1 MKRQR
6 GFTMVELIMVMV
18 MVGVLAAI
26 GIPKLMGGN
35 TTGALVFGDQVASA
49 LRHAQTSAVSHR
61 RVVCLATTARTLVMR
76 IRTAPSTT
84 TELCTAA
91 FGPLLQRADND
102 TYDSSDATVTMTM
115 TGAPA
120 NLYFQPDGTITGTP
134 AGAPLGG
141 VSIAIQLAGKTQRT
155 IVFEGSTGYVE

>member
-1 MKRQR
+1 
-6 GFTMVELIMVMV
+6 MVMV

-76 IRTAPSTT
+76 IRTAPSAATAPCTT
-84 TELCTAA
+84 A

-102 TYDSSDATVTMTM
+102 TYDSSDATVTMT
-115 TGAPA
+115 GAPA
-120 NLYFQPDGTITGTP
+120 KLYFQPDGTITDAP
-134 AGAPLGG
+134 AGAPLGQ

>member
-1 MKRQR
+1 LKRQR

-102 TYDSSDATVTMTM
+102 TYDSSDATVTMT
-115 TGAPA
+115 GAPF
-120 NLYFQPDGTITGTP
+120 NLYFQPDGTITDAP
-134 AGAPLGG
+134 AGAPLGQ
-141 VSIAIQLAGKTQRT
+141 VTIAIELAGKTQRT

>member
-1 MKRQR
+1 MRRQG

-76 IRTAPSTT
+76 IRTAPAAATAPCTT
-84 TELCTAA
+84 A

-102 TYDSSDATVTMTM
+102 TYDSSDATVTT

-134 AGAPLGG
+134 AGAPLGQ
-141 VSIAIQLAGKTQRT
+141 VTIAIELAGKTQRR

>member
-1 MKRQR
+1 MKRER

-76 IRTAPSTT
+76 IRTAPSAATGPCTT
-84 TELCTAA
+84 A
-91 FGPLLQRADND
+91 FGPQLQRADND
-102 TYDSSDATVTMTM
+102 TYDSSDPTVTM

-120 NLYFQPDGTITGTP
+120 NLYFQPDGTITSAP
-134 AGAPLGG
+134 AGAPLGNG
-141 VSIAIQLAGKTQRT
+141 SIAIQLAGKTQRT

>member
-1 MKRQR
+1 LRRQR

-61 RVVCLATTARTLVMR
+61 RVVCLATTERTLVMR

-84 TELCTAA
+84 TEPCTAA

-102 TYDSSDATVTMTM
+102 TYDSSDTTVTM

-120 NLYFQPDGTITGTP
+120 NLYFQPDGTITDAP
-134 AGAPLGG
+134 AGAPLGN

-155 IVFEGSTGYVE
+155 IAFEGSTGYVE

>member
-1 MKRQR
+1 MKRQG

-76 IRTAPSTT
+76 IRTATSTT

-102 TYDSSDATVTMTM
+102 TYDSSRSEEHTSELQSPSVISYA
-115 TGAPA
+115 
-120 NLYFQPDGTITGTP
+120 
-134 AGAPLGG
+134 
-141 VSIAIQLAGKTQRT
+141 
-155 IVFEGSTGYVE
+155 VFCLRSEERRVEIGRAHV